1 MISSRKKANV
11 EKAVEALKK
20 EKLECH
26 GLVCHVGKAEDRK
39 QLIDETVK
47 KYGGID
53 VLVSNAATNPHM
65 GPLFDVK
72 SDFYF

>member
-11 EKAVEALKK
+11 EKAVEALKQ

-26 GLVCHVGKAEDRK
+26 GLVCHVGKAEDRQ

-72 SDFYF
+72 SE